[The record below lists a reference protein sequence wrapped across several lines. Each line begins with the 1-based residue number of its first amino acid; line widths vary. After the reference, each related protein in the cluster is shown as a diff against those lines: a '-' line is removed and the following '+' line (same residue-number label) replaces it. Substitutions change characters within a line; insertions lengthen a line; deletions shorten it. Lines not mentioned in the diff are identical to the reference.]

1 MSANFIITQDKDT
14 ISKLERS
21 GYRVLT
27 YSYGDGMV
35 VFYNDTKTKPV
46 TFDQSKVVFTDKL
59 NFGG

>member
-1 MSANFIITQDKDT
+1 MNGNFIITSDKEQ
-14 ISKLERS
+14 ISRLENA

-46 TFDQSKVVFTDKL
+46 TFDVNKVVFTDKL
-59 NFGG
+59 NFC